1 MKVEGLIWLEEIEEK
16 LWRKHRVETDE
27 VWEIFEGKPRF
38 WFVEMG
44 NRPGEDVYLG
54 LGRTAA
60 GRYLSVFFIYKED
73 RQALIV
79 SARDMAPAER
89 KRYERK

>member
-27 VWEIFEGKPRF
+27 VWEIFEDKPRY
-38 WFVEMG
+38 WFVEKG

-54 LGRTAA
+54 LGRTEA
-60 GRYLSVFFIYKED
+60 GRYLSVFFVYKED